1 MKSVRVVLAVVALLA
16 LPFGSVAAQGNSAA
30 NKCKNDPQAGR
41 QGNSQAGAAAVAV
54 AQANKCPTAPP
65 PPPPPPPPP
74 SAPPTGVHSARGVVY
89 EDVDGN
95 GVQDVFAGEIGL
107 AGWTIQLYW
116 DGQLV
121 SSATSDADGNYV
133 FSSLGN
139 SNQEWWVCVI
149 PQPGYVRTQPA
160 SGTAC
165 GGNGMVHNLNSP
177 FMTWLQ
183 TDFGEMIQ

>member
-1 MKSVRVVLAVVALLA
+1 
-16 LPFGSVAAQGNSAA
+16 
-30 NKCKNDPQAGR
+30 
-41 QGNSQAGAAAVAV
+41 
-54 AQANKCPTAPP
+54 
-65 PPPPPPPPP
+65 
-74 SAPPTGVHSARGVVY
+74 
-89 EDVDGN
+89 
-95 GVQDVFAGEIGL
+95 VFAGEIGL